1 MKQNNTILK
10 IDNVSKTVKKKQ
22 LLEPFSYELNK
33 GKILALCGG
42 NGAGKSTLIRM
53 IVGLFQATTGTITL
67 NGLQQKEHR
76 QLYKEQFGYM
86 PDNFTFQKEMT
97 AKETIQFYARIKN
110 IDQATYENV
119 IKEVGLF
126 EKLQEQVGNFSKG
139 MNQRL
144 LLAQALLARPNFLIL
159 DEPTNGL
166 DPYWIDRLATILLEA
181 KEKGQTII
189 FSTHDLHIAEE
200 VADEVLFLSNGKVIS
215 SGPIEQY
222 RQDGLH
228 ATFQQLYFKNL
239 KKTT

>member
-1 MKQNNTILK
+1 MMQNNTILR

-22 LLEPFSYELNK
+22 LLDSFSYELDK

-53 IVGLFQATTGTITL
+53 IVGLIQPSTGTITI
-67 NGLQQKEHR
+67 NGLELKKQR
-76 QLYKEQFGYM
+76 QLYSKQFGYM
-86 PDNFTFQKEMT
+86 PDDFVFQKGMT
-97 AKETIQFYARIKN
+97 ARETIQFYARIKN
-110 IDQATYENV
+110 INKKTYENI

-126 EKLQEQVGNFSKG
+126 DKLHEQVGNFSKG
-139 MNQRL
+139 MTQRL
-144 LLAQALLARPNFLIL
+144 LLAQALLTSPDVLIL

-166 DPYWIDRLATILLEA
+166 DPYWISELAQIMLRA

-215 SGPIEQY
+215 SGPIEEY
-222 RQDGLH
+222 KKDGLH
-228 ATFQQLYFKNL
+228 TTFQQLYFENL
-239 KKTT
+239 KQTT